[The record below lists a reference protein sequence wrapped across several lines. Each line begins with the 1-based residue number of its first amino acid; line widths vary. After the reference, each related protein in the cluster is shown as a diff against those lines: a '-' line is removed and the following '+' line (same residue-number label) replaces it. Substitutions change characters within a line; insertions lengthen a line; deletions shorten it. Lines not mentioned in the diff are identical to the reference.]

1 MLASLLSGHPRHYSL
16 SIMFYLM
23 VKASFMVTFLNRVFS
38 ITHCYKNSNNNE
50 KEFELTRGIDFTT
63 VLDH

>member
-1 MLASLLSGHPRHYSL
+1 MLASLLSSHPRRHSL
-16 SIMFYLM
+16 SITFYSM
-23 VKASFMVTFLNRVFS
+23 VKASLMVTFLNRVFS

-50 KEFELTRGIDFTT
+50 KEFELTCGFDFTT